1 MNLSDAVRKAAQILI
16 EEQVEPTIRYLYV
29 SRGWPNTPFYIPTFP
44 PPEYLTPA
52 IAGHHALEAER
63 KHRPRRVYE
72 DPKLY
77 VFESTNFTLLLKV
90 FSQLV
95 ESDRGAFVSRLLI
108 PVRTPVPA
116 VASKGGTR
124 FPFFQGKMSV
134 LALVAEFCVRTGH
147 LKELLAATSEPKLPA
162 ESLAIM
168 LQEIEE
174 MIALNFNLFSDSE
187 LVSMPSA
194 LAPLR
199 EMAQR
204 HTWASRRPR
213 GRRTEPAEVNPHY
226 VAGHEE
232 VGREIVAAIDGI
244 T

>member
-1 MNLSDAVRKAAQILI
+1 
-16 EEQVEPTIRYLYV
+16 
-29 SRGWPNTPFYIPTFP
+29 
-44 PPEYLTPA
+44 
-52 IAGHHALEAER
+52 
-63 KHRPRRVYE
+63 
-72 DPKLY
+72 
-77 VFESTNFTLLLKV
+77 
-90 FSQLV
+90 
-95 ESDRGAFVSRLLI
+95 
-108 PVRTPVPA
+108 
-116 VASKGGTR
+116 
-124 FPFFQGKMSV
+124 MSV